1 MPIIK
6 VQTSFNID
14 VDFEAA
20 EFYRR
25 LGAWFIDFFIE
36 VIYLI
41 IALKIADAIY
51 KGNLFDARDSN
62 NGYAFE
68 LLLALP
74 CILYPLISEI
84 LLTGQSVGKKITRI
98 RVVNENGGRASIGQ
112 YIIRWMIRTS
122 DLTVVAIIIYLLLLA
137 ASGPYGSQY
146 IVEIAAAV
154 GFAFLLLFL
163 DIILVASSKKSQR
176 LGDMLAGTIIIRT
189 NPKGNINDTVF
200 LEVADNYVPVFP
212 QIMRL
217 SDRDIN
223 SIKNILDTSR
233 KKGDFELAAMATE
246 KIKNHLKIESSL
258 SPFDFL
264 EIVMK
269 DYNYLSVK

>member
-6 VQTSFNID
+6 VQTSFNIE

-36 VIYLI
+36 ICYLI
-41 IALKIADAIY
+41 LASKILDAIY
-51 KGNLFDARDSN
+51 KGNFIDARQDN
-62 NGYAFE
+62 NGYAFQ

-84 LLTGQSVGKKITRI
+84 LLVGQSVGKKIMRI

-112 YIIRWMIRTS
+112 YIIRWLIHTS
-122 DLTVVAIIIYLLLLA
+122 DMTILLIIYYLLVLA
-137 ASGPYGSQY
+137 ASGPEAANYVGD
-146 IVEIAAAV
+146 IAAAV
-154 GFAFLLLFL
+154 GFAFALLFL

-176 LGDMLAGTIIIRT
+176 LGDMLAGTILIRT
-189 NPKGNINDTVF
+189 NPKGSITDTVF

-212 QIMRL
+212 QIMQL

-223 SIKNILDTSR
+223 SIKSILDTSR

-269 DYNYLSVK
+269 DYNYLSTK